1 MRIYFETYGCALNKG
16 DTYSM
21 MTLLKNRKHEI
32 VNSEEEADVLV
43 INTCAVRMETEE
55 KMKKRISEL
64 SRAGKKLVVA
74 GCLAGAEPG
83 LVTSLAPQSSLI
95 GPQSIGDIVKA
106 VESKERIVSLYG
118 EAPSVLPGL
127 FEGLISVIPIAD
139 GCAGSC
145 NFCITKL
152 ARRELRSYPPRM
164 IVEAVRKAVERG
176 AKEVELTGQDTA
188 AYGLDLGGE
197 MGLAELVKEVSSL
210 EGDFMVRIGMMT
222 PELAMRQLER
232 LLDAWDNSKVY
243 KFFHLPV
250 QSGNDHVLRVMNR
263 KYTVDEY
270 REIVKEIRKRFPLVN
285 ITTDIIVGH
294 PGEDE
299 AAFEDT
305 LRLMKELRFER
316 IHIAMYSLR
325 PNTRSAM
332 MIQVPGA
339 VKKERLKRAVSLY
352 EELSRE
358 IHREY
363 VGRRMKVIALENGK
377 GDTQIGRT
385 LNYIPVIL
393 RGAELGKW
401 YEVEITDSSF
411 FDLRGTIV

>member
-1 MRIYFETYGCALNKG
+1 
-16 DTYSM
+16 
-21 MTLLKNRKHEI
+21 
-32 VNSEEEADVLV
+32 
-43 INTCAVRMETEE
+43 
-55 KMKKRISEL
+55 
-64 SRAGKKLVVA
+64 
-74 GCLAGAEPG
+74 
-83 LVTSLAPQSSLI
+83 
-95 GPQSIGDIVKA
+95 
-106 VESKERIVSLYG
+106 
-118 EAPSVLPGL
+118 
-127 FEGLISVIPIAD
+127 
-139 GCAGSC
+139 
-145 NFCITKL
+145 
-152 ARRELRSYPPRM
+152 
-164 IVEAVRKAVERG
+164 
-176 AKEVELTGQDTA
+176 
-188 AYGLDLGGE
+188 
-197 MGLAELVKEVSSL
+197 
-210 EGDFMVRIGMMT
+210 
-222 PELAMRQLER
+222 MRQLER

>member
-21 MTLLKNRKHEI
+21 MTLLKGRNHEI
-32 VNSEEEADVLV
+32 VNSEEQADVLV

-55 KMKKRISEL
+55 KMKKRILEL
-64 SRAGKKLVVA
+64 SKTGKKLVVA

-83 LVTSLAPQSSLI
+83 LVMSLAPQSSLI
-95 GPQSIGDIVKA
+95 GPQSIGDVVKA
-106 VESKERIVSLYG
+106 VESRERIVSLHG
-118 EAPSVLPGL
+118 ELPSVLPSV

-152 ARRELRSYPPRM
+152 ARKELRSYPPRM
-164 IVEAVRKAVERG
+164 IVETARKAIEKG
-176 AKEVELTGQDTA
+176 AKEIELTGQDTA
-188 AYGLDLGGE
+188 AYGLDLGRDIR
-197 MGLAELVKEVSSL
+197 LADLVGEVSSL
-210 EGDFMVRIGMMT
+210 EGDFMVRVGMMT
-222 PELAMRQLER
+222 PELAMRQLDD
-232 LLDAWDNSKVY
+232 LLDAWDNPKVY

-250 QSGNDHVLRVMNR
+250 QSGNDQVLRAMNR
-263 KYTVDEY
+263 KYTLDEF
-270 REIVKEIRKRFPLVN
+270 REIVREIRKRFPLVN

-299 AAFEDT
+299 NAFEDT
-305 LRLMKELRFER
+305 LNLMKELRFER

-332 MIQVPGA
+332 MTQVPGPI
-339 VKKERLKRAVSLY
+339 KKERLKRAVTLY

-363 VGRRMKVIALENGK
+363 VGRKMKVLVLENGK
-377 GDTQIGRT
+377 DNTKIGRT
-385 LNYIPVIL
+385 LNYIPVIVKD
-393 RGAELGKW
+393 ADLGKW
-401 YEVEITDSSF
+401 YEAEITDSSF
-411 FDLRGTIV
+411 FDLRGSIV